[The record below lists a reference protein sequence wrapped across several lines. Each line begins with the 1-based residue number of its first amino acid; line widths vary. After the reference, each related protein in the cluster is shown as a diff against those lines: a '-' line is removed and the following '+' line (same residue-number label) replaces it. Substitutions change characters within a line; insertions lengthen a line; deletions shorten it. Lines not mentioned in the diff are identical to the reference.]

1 MSNDL
6 VKFNELVC
14 DMERIAMELAELG
27 RGGFKVPF
35 VTTSDE
41 LADMVGAWMGPW
53 RPLSNDLIWFNAIQ
67 TIIHGRQMLAEAGRI
82 FEQLDDEQAAQKIE
96 AVLQTMDNEFHPGE
110 TALQVYGK
118 LLGRPA
124 HNDCTAGSQ
133 HQC

>member
-6 VKFNELVC
+6 VKFNKLVC
-14 DMERIAMELAELG
+14 DMERTAMELTELG

-35 VTTSDE
+35 ITTPDE
-41 LADMVGAWMGPW
+41 LAKMVGAWMGPW

-82 FEQLDDEQAAQKIE
+82 FDQIDDEASARKIE
-96 AVLQTMDNEFHPGE
+96 AILQTVDEQFHPSE

-118 LLGRPA
+118 LLGRPS
-124 HNDCTAGSQ
+124 HNGETQ
-133 HQC
+133 N